1 MFDPNQT
8 DLIHYED
15 IEIGR
20 PMTLGAWTVT
30 ADDIK
35 AFARRWDP
43 QPIHLDERAA
53 NASIVGGLC
62 ASGFHTSCIMMRML
76 VDHFLGRAASL
87 GAPGLEETKW
97 LKPVRPGDVLSIRIH
112 ADSKRIMASRP
123 DVGIALAVY
132 DVVNQ
137 SGEVVLSSTCNQMI
151 RVRHPGP
158 KPAASTPREPK
169 AAIEN
174 LWDKPADVRGDLVD
188 LYFEDRIVGE
198 IWDVGSCTFLRE
210 EVLEF
215 ARAWDPQPFHLDEA
229 AAKASLFGGLAASGW
244 HTACHYV
251 RLLVAD
257 RQRMEAALRAAG
269 RPIPVYGPSPGFRN
283 LRWIKPVMVGDTLDY
298 RTSLVGKR
306 DLPNHPSRGLLAM
319 VTQARNQ
326 KGELVFH
333 YEGAIFAERRTKA

>member
-1 MFDPNQT
+1 MFDPKLT
-8 DLIHYED
+8 GLIHHED
-15 IEIGR
+15 IEIGK
-20 PMTLGAWTVT
+20 PMTLGGLTVT

-43 QPIHLDERAA
+43 QPIHLDEAA
-53 NASIVGGLC
+53 AKASIVGGLC

-76 VDHFLGRAASL
+76 VDHFLLRTASL

-112 ADSKRIMASRP
+112 AESKRVMASRP
-123 DVGIALAVY
+123 DVGMALAVY

-137 SGEVVLSSTCNQMI
+137 TGEIVLSSTCNQMI
-151 RVRHPGP
+151 RVRNPAPKQASSGP
-158 KPAASTPREPK
+158 REAKPALL
-169 AAIEN
+169 N
-174 LWDKPADVRGDLVD
+174 LWDKPASPRADLAD
-188 LYFEDRIVGE
+188 LYFEDRVVGE
-198 IWDVGSCTFLRE
+198 IWEIGAHTFGRD

-215 ARAWDPQPFHLDEA
+215 ARQWDPQPFHLDEA

-269 RPIPVYGPSPGFRN
+269 RPVPVYGPSPGFRN
-283 LRWIKPVMVGDTLDY
+283 LRWIRPVMVGDTLEY
-298 RTSLVGKR
+298 RASLVAKR
-306 DLPNHPSRGLLAM
+306 DLPNHRSRGLLAM

-326 KGELVFH
+326 KGELAFH
-333 YEGAIFAERRTKA
+333 YEGAIFAERRIKA